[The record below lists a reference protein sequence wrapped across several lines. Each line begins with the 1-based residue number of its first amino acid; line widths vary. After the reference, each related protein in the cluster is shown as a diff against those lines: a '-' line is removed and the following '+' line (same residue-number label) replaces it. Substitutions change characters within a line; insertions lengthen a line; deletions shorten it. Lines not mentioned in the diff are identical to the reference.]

1 MSSIA
6 GQVGGSK
13 TTLWAYFPSKED
25 LFAAVVDDVV
35 EQYGEALSVD
45 LPDELDL
52 SMALRRYAVALIS
65 TLFSEPVLDL
75 YRLVVG
81 EAKRFPHLAALF
93 YERGPRRG
101 KARLAA
107 YLEAAMARGE
117 VRAGDPL
124 TCAHQF
130 ISLCQAERYQH
141 VILNLSDLPDRHQI
155 TADAEAAVDTFLHAW
170 ARRDD

>member
-35 EQYGEALSVD
+35 EQYG
-45 LPDELDL
+45 
-52 SMALRRYAVALIS
+52 
-65 TLFSEPVLDL
+65 
-75 YRLVVG
+75 
-81 EAKRFPHLAALF
+81 HLAALF
-93 YERGPRRG
+93 YGRGPRRG

-117 VRAGDPL
+117 VRAGDL
-124 TCAHQF
+124 LACAHQL
-130 ISLCQAERYQH
+130 IGLCQAERYQH
-141 VILNLSDLPDRHQI
+141 VILNLSGLPDRHQI
-155 TADAEAAVDTFLHAW
+155 TADAEAAVDIFLHAW